1 MKVSRIIAST
11 PQRSAKD
18 TWTRIIELITGAG
31 SKDTQQLEAARSVLE
46 AVIGEEYPTDHP
58 IVVWGAG
65 PRLVIYLRYDADAI
79 ERGHSVDAL
88 SWNPTDGDWRIS
100 APAAAEDV
108 AWMTA
113 ALGTGRIS
121 VRKLGDEVGDDKAAT
136 GTAGALAID
145 WTVLG

>member
-18 TWTRIIELITGAG
+18 TWTRIIDLITGPG
-31 SKDTQQLEAARSVLE
+31 SKDIQQLEAARSVLE
-46 AVIGEEYPTDHP
+46 AVISEECPTDHP

-65 PRLVIYLRYDADAI
+65 PRLVIYLRYDGDAI
-79 ERGHSVDAL
+79 ELGDGVDAL
-88 SWNPTDGDWRIS
+88 SWNPTDGNWKIS
-100 APAAAEDV
+100 APAAAQDV
-108 AWMTA
+108 TWMRA

-121 VRKLGDEVGDDKAAT
+121 VRALGEEVDEDKSTT
-136 GTAGALAID
+136 GTASALDID